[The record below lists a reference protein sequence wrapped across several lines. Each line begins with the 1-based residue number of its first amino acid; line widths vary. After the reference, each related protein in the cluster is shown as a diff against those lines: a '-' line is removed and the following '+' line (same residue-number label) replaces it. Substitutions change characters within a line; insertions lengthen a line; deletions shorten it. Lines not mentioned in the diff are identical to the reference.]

1 MTEACWSNVVNFFQ
15 LGQSSLTHSKLTMKI
30 MRENKKY
37 REAMSNM
44 LEVCKQIS
52 EIEKRN
58 YEYHVETKS
67 PFFYRAFDWMFY
79 ASISIMFSIRILS
92 IEFLFAMSQW
102 GDRMTNFILL
112 FVILKN
118 SSILDFQFE
127 CIWSLRQFIFKLMKF
142 DDFNGD
148 VTFCQRI
155 EFAKIIPVPHRR
167 TNEFPKHTLDHCTNT
182 KKKRMCSFTIAHLCV
197 RVAMC
202 WLLNHSLV
210 MQYFQLETANIF
222 LKFCSNLL
230 VKKWN
235 WVEREFDAICL
246 RVIIVF
252 ALIWRSKR
260 RMCVRSVRIKLGS
273 FKLFINGK
281 HYFYIIWAKY
291 IRRFFLLGIK

>member
-30 MRENKKY
+30 MRENTKY

-52 EIEKRN
+52 EIKKRN

-127 CIWSLRQFIFKLMKF
+127 CIWSFRQFIFKLMKF

-210 MQYFQLETANIF
+210 KPIFPVRNCKYFFEVL
-222 LKFCSNLL
+222 LKFSCKKVKWSWKENLMQ
-230 VKKWN
+230 
-235 WVEREFDAICL
+235 
-246 RVIIVF
+246 F
-252 ALIWRSKR
+252 AC
-260 RMCVRSVRIKLGS
+260 M
-273 FKLFINGK
+273 
-281 HYFYIIWAKY
+281 
-291 IRRFFLLGIK
+291 